1 MSMTR
6 EEVLAQME
14 SSFKE
19 MTPTQQ
25 TTSFFSEEGKD
36 WSPALLLEEVRNDT
50 EMGKRYVAQWSKANS
65 TPVASS
71 YEDILAMMEED
82 YTLATAE
89 WRDSV
94 LYTRADGT
102 QMTPTLVLQE
112 VRSKSV
118 EGLALAQ
125 SYARNA
131 EQDLALLDMLDKV
144 LGPEEANK
152 LLEQILGGGGRGPIA
167 DDSDSN

>member
-1 MSMTR
+1 M
-6 EEVLAQME
+6 LAQME
-14 SSFKE
+14 SSFSE
-19 MTPTQQ
+19 MTPATQ
-25 TTSFFSEEGKD
+25 TTPFFTEEGKD

-50 EMGKRYVAQWSKANS
+50 EMGKRYVAQWSKTNS

-82 YTLATAE
+82 YKLAPAD
-89 WRDSV
+89 WRDAP
-94 LYTRADGT
+94 LYTKADGT
-102 QMTPTLVLQE
+102 QMTPTLVLEE
-112 VRSKSV
+112 VRNKTV
-118 EGLALAQ
+118 EGMKLAQ

-152 LLEQILGGGGRGPIA
+152 LLEQILGGAPRPVSN
-167 DDSDSN
+167 DLDSN